1 MQHASANKFGNI
13 WRDNFVRVI
22 GTAGHVDHGK
32 SALVQ
37 ALTAINPDRLKE
49 EQEREMTIDLGF
61 AWLTLPSGQK
71 ASIVDVPGHE
81 DFIKNMLAGVGGIDL
96 ALLVVAADESVMPQT
111 REHLAIL
118 DLLRVKSGVVALTKI
133 DLVDDDE
140 WLLLVKSE
148 VSDLLQ
154 DTHLADSPVVPV
166 SSRTGQGI
174 PRLLQVLDEALAQTA
189 EPVNLGRPRLPID
202 RVFTIAGFG
211 TVVTGT
217 LSDGELHVGDD
228 VELQPAGLQSRVRGL
243 QTHKETV
250 QTAVPGS
257 RVAVNLTGVSVEQ
270 LQRGDVVISPGSL
283 RPTYLIDVQ
292 LRLLP
297 DAPRPLKHNVTVDF
311 FSGATEIPA
320 RTRLLGTRAIA
331 PGGEGWAQLQLE
343 RPAALLRGDRF
354 ILRQLSPG
362 LTIGGG
368 VILDPHP
375 RRKWRRFRPEVT
387 ERLAVLSSGSPEEI
401 LEICL
406 QEREPQTTKQLIAR
420 VPLHPD
426 QSRAALQ
433 TLIQDGRVTYLN
445 EGGHADMRSLC
456 SRAGLERLRGQLLAY
471 LQTYHKQ
478 FPLRAGMPR
487 EELKSRLKLEGK
499 LYNDL
504 LGYLATKGVVVAD
517 ESVVRAADH
526 AVQFTPAQ
534 KSRIERVLALF
545 EASPFT
551 PPSYS
556 ECEEI
561 LGPEVLG
568 SLLRDGNS
576 FVRVSDE
583 ILLTTPSYQEMVA
596 WITGRIKTEGQ
607 ITAAEVRDHFSTS
620 RKYVIAL
627 LEHLDDRK
635 VTRRVGD
642 VRVLR

>member
-1 MQHASANKFGNI
+1 
-13 WRDNFVRVI
+13 VRVI

-37 ALTAINPDRLKE
+37 ALTTINPDRLKE

-61 AWLTLPSGQK
+61 AWLTLPGGQK

-118 DLLRVKSGVVALTKI
+118 DLLHVKSGVVALTKI

-140 WLLLVKSE
+140 WLLLVESD

-154 DTHLADSPVVPV
+154 ETCLADSPVVPV
-166 SSRTGQGI
+166 SSKTGQGI
-174 PRLLQVLDEALAQTA
+174 PHLLQVLDQALARTA
-189 EPVNLGRPRLPID
+189 APENLGRPRLPID

-217 LSDGELHVGDD
+217 LSDGELRVGDD
-228 VELQPAGLQSRVRGL
+228 VELQPPGLQSRVRGL
-243 QTHKETV
+243 QTHKEAV
-250 QTAVPGS
+250 HTAVPGS
-257 RVAVNLTGVSVEQ
+257 RVAVNLAGISVEQ
-270 LQRGDVVISPGSL
+270 LQRGDVVSAPGIL
-283 RPTYLIDVQ
+283 RPTFLIDVQ

-311 FSGATEIPA
+311 FSGSTEIPA
-320 RTRLLGTRAIA
+320 RTRLLGSRAIV
-331 PGGEGWAQLQLE
+331 PGEEGWAQLQLE
-343 RPAALLRGDRF
+343 HPAALLRGDRF

-368 VILDPHP
+368 VVLDPHP
-375 RRKWRRFRPEVT
+375 RRKWRRFRPEVV

-406 QEREPQTTKQLIAR
+406 QEREPQTTKQLMAR

-433 TLIQDGRVTYLN
+433 KLLQDGRVQYLD
-445 EGGHADMRSLC
+445 EGGHEAVRSLC
-456 SRAGLERLRGQLLAY
+456 SRAGLERLRDRLLAH
-471 LQTYHKQ
+471 LQAYHEQ
-478 FPLRAGMPR
+478 YPLRAGMPR
-487 EELKSRLKLEGK
+487 EELKSRLKLEAK

-504 LGYLATKGVVVAD
+504 LGYFTKEGAVVAG

-526 AVQFTPAQ
+526 AVRFTPAQ
-534 KSRIERVLALF
+534 KDRIQRVLARF
-545 EASPFT
+545 EAAPFT

-561 LGPEVLG
+561 LGFEVLG
-568 SLLRDGNS
+568 ALLRDGSS

-583 ILLTTPSYQEMVA
+583 VLLSGAAYQQMVA
-596 WITGRIKTEGQ
+596 WIIHRIETEGQ
-607 ITAAEVRDHFSTS
+607 ITAAEVRDHFGTS

-642 VRVLR
+642 ARVLR